1 MQVSINWLNEFV
13 DLSNIEDEQIA
24 HELTMSGLEVEAVEE
39 VKPRFTNIK
48 TVKIEKIDNHPN
60 SDHLHLV
67 TVNTG
72 SGLKTVVC
80 GAQNIKEGQIVPYA
94 SVGSQVLDR
103 KTGEMFTLTPAVI
116 RGVESQGMLC
126 SADELGVAERNY
138 QEEDGILILN
148 RIFPDVKIGE
158 NVEDVLGF
166 EKDTVIDVAPTAN
179 RGDQMSVIGVAR
191 ELSSL
196 FNTPLKFS
204 PLESTRDLS
213 TDKFKVEIIDKD
225 VCKYYSI
232 GVLKDIKI
240 KPSPDWMQKR
250 LLSSGIR
257 AINNVVDITNYVL
270 LEYGTPLHAFDLDKL
285 NGYLCVRRAKEGEKL
300 VTLDG
305 VERTLTTDSV
315 LIATKEEGVCLGGVF
330 GGANSEI
337 DDKTTSIALEAA
349 YFTPA
354 SNRKSSRSAGYRS
367 EASARFERGI
377 DIEAVKPALMRAMQL
392 MVELADAKIEGVVEA
407 GNNKL
412 EPIEIT
418 LRYPQVKRILGVE
431 IAPERCDSILEKLGF
446 EKLGGNTAAAKFL
459 VPSFRAYDVTREIDL
474 IEEIARI
481 NGYDKITPT
490 LPNKMQTPVITLEE
504 KVVKKVHELM
514 LSSGLN
520 EIVTTSLI
528 GKPLLDKYMIPYDDE
543 KAVKVLNPI
552 SEESAM
558 LRETL
563 AVSVLNCMK
572 YNYDNGQ
579 KTFWAYE
586 IGKTYSIEGTSDEK
600 NTGVKETKV
609 LAGVLTGDVENSKW
623 QVKTSPDFYTVKGIL
638 EKLFAELGVEKRIKL
653 TPFDK
658 SPLAKTHAI
667 MHPYRSAA
675 INILGKNLQTVG
687 YFGQIHPIL
696 KDKMKFNQDAFIF
709 KIDLDALIA
718 IVKETTPRFKH
729 LPQYPEVRR
738 DLAFVINEDV
748 SYDDIQRVI
757 KGGVQQNIFKGSEVF
772 DVYHGENIEKGYKSL
787 AFRIYMQDE
796 NATLTDEVIDRQ
808 MQNVREKLQKA
819 YADISFRE

>member
-337 DDKTTSIALEAA
+337 DDNTTSIALEAA

-490 LPNKMQTPVITLEE
+490 LPNKMQTPVVTLEE
-504 KVVKKVHELM
+504 KVAKKVHELM

-528 GKPLLDKYMIPYDDE
+528 GKPLLDKFMIPYDDA

-586 IGKTYSIEGTSDEK
+586 IGKTYSIEGLSDEK

-623 QVKTSPDFYTVKGIL
+623 QVKTSPDFYTVKGLL

-658 SPLAKTHAI
+658 SPLAQTHAI

-675 INILGKNLQTVG
+675 VNILGKNLQTIG

>member
-285 NGYLCVRRAKEGEKL
+285 HGYLCVRRAKEGEKL

-337 DDKTTSIALEAA
+337 DDNTTSIALEAA

-490 LPNKMQTPVITLEE
+490 LPNKMQTPVVTLEE
-504 KVVKKVHELM
+504 KVAKKVHELM

-528 GKPLLDKYMIPYDDE
+528 GKPLLDKFMIPYDDA

-563 AVSVLNCMK
+563 AVSILNCMK

-586 IGKTYSIEGTSDEK
+586 IGKTYSIEGLSDEK

-623 QVKTSPDFYTVKGIL
+623 QVKTSPDFYTVKGLL

-658 SPLAKTHAI
+658 SPLAQTHAI

-675 INILGKNLQTVG
+675 VNILGKNLQTIG